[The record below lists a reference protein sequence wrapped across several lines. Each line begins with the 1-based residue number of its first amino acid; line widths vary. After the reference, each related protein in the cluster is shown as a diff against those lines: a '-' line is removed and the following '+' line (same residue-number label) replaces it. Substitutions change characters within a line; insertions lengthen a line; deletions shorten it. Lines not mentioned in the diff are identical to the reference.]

1 MVSDLT
7 TFGEQKMSIDLNAPE
22 VQEAIKKAA
31 EEATSGLISKRDELL
46 AEVKKLRKNQEIKPE
61 QLEELE
67 NQVETYKAKWTEAD
81 KQAKAIAQEADKVKK
96 LYEAESGYTNN
107 LLVENGLNEAL
118 VKEGIAKQF
127 LPAVKSMLKGQ
138 VQVKIEGNE
147 RKAVIGEKA
156 LSEYVSEWSKSE
168 EGKHF
173 IAAPANSGG
182 GSNGGGNA
190 GGNVKTMPRSQ
201 FDGISSAEKASFLKD
216 GGKLTE

>member
-1 MVSDLT
+1 
-7 TFGEQKMSIDLNAPE
+7 MSIDLNAPE

-61 QLEELE
+61 QLEDLE
-67 NQVETYKAKWTEAD
+67 NQIETYKAKLSESE
-81 KQAKAIAQEADKVKK
+81 KQAKFIASEADKVKK

-127 LPAVKSMLKGQ
+127 LPAVKSMLKSQ
-138 VQVKIEGNE
+138 VQVKVEGNE

-156 LSEYVSEWSKSE
+156 LSEFVSEWSKSE

-182 GSNGGGNA
+182 GSNGGGDA
-190 GGNVKTMPRSQ
+190 KGAVKTMPRSQ
-201 FDGISSAEKASFLKD
+201 FDGISSGEKNLFLKD
-216 GGKLTE
+216 GGKIID

>member
-1 MVSDLT
+1 
-7 TFGEQKMSIDLNAPE
+7 MSIDLNAPE

-67 NQVETYKAKWTEAD
+67 NQVEAYKTKWTEAE
-81 KQAKAIAQEADKVKK
+81 KQAKAIAQEAEKVKK

-127 LPAVKSMLKGQ
+127 LPAVKSMLKSQ

-156 LSEYVSEWSKSE
+156 LSEFVSEWSKGE

-182 GSNGGGNA
+182 GSNGGGDA
-190 GGNVKTMPRSQ
+190 KGAAKTMPRSQ
-201 FDGISSAEKASFLKD
+201 FDGISSSEKGAFLKG
-216 GGKLTE
+216 GGKIID

>member
-1 MVSDLT
+1 
-7 TFGEQKMSIDLNAPE
+7 MSIDLSSPE
-22 VQEAIKKAA
+22 AQEAIKKAA

-61 QLEELE
+61 QLDELE
-67 NQVETYKAKWTEAD
+67 NQVEVYKTKWAD
-81 KQAKAIAQEADKVKK
+81 AEKLAKATAVEAEKVKK

-138 VQVKIEGNE
+138 VTVKIEGNE

-156 LSEYVSEWSKSE
+156 LSEFVSEWSKSE

-182 GSNGGGNA
+182 GSNGGGDARGA
-190 GGNVKTMPRSQ
+190 GKTMPRSQ
-201 FDGISSAEKASFLKD
+201 FDGISSADKGAFLKD
-216 GGKLTE
+216 GGKIID

>member
-1 MVSDLT
+1 
-7 TFGEQKMSIDLNAPE
+7 MSIDLNE
-22 VQEAIKKAA
+22 SGIQEAIKKAV
-31 EEATSGLISKRDELL
+31 EEATSGLVSKRDELL

-61 QLEELE
+61 QLDELE
-67 NQVETYKAKWTEAD
+67 NQVEVYKTKWAD
-81 KQAKAIAQEADKVKK
+81 AEKLAKATAVEADKVKK

-127 LPAVKSMLKGQ
+127 LPAVKSMLKSQ
-138 VQVKIEGNE
+138 VTVKIEGNE

-156 LSEYVSEWSKSE
+156 LSEYVAEWSKGE

-182 GSNGGGNA
+182 GSNGGGDA
-190 GGNVKTMPRSQ
+190 KGGGKTMPRSQ
-201 FDGISSAEKASFLKD
+201 FDGISSAEKGAFLKD
-216 GGKLTE
+216 GGKIID

>member
-1 MVSDLT
+1 
-7 TFGEQKMSIDLNAPE
+7 MSIDLSSPE
-22 VQEAIKKAA
+22 AQEAIKKAA

-67 NQVETYKAKWTEAD
+67 NQVETYKTKWTEAE
-81 KQAKAIAQEADKVKK
+81 KQAKAIAQEAEKVKK

-127 LPAVKSMLKGQ
+127 LPAVKSMLKSQ

-147 RKAVIGEKA
+147 RKAIIGDKP
-156 LSEYVSEWSKSE
+156 LSDFVSEWSKSE

-182 GSNGGGNA
+182 GSNGGGDA
-190 GGNVKTMPRSQ
+190 KGSVKTMPRAQ
-201 FDGISSAEKASFLKD
+201 FDKISSAEKVAFLKD
-216 GGKLTE
+216 GGKPID

>member
-1 MVSDLT
+1 
-7 TFGEQKMSIDLNAPE
+7 MSIDLNAPE

-127 LPAVKSMLKGQ
+127 VPAVNFMLKGQ

>member
-1 MVSDLT
+1 
-7 TFGEQKMSIDLNAPE
+7 MSIDLNE
-22 VQEAIKKAA
+22 SEIQEAIKKAVD
-31 EEATSGLISKRDELL
+31 EATSGLVGKRDELL

-61 QLEELE
+61 QLDELE
-67 NQVETYKAKWTEAD
+67 NQVETYKTKWAD
-81 KQAKAIAQEADKVKK
+81 AEKLAKATALEADKVKK

-138 VQVKIEGNE
+138 VTVKIEGNE

-156 LSEYVSEWSKSE
+156 LSEFVSEWSKGE

-173 IAAPANSGG
+173 IAAPNNSGG
-182 GSNGGGNA
+182 GSNGGGDAKGA
-190 GGNVKTMPRSQ
+190 GKTMPRSQ
-201 FDGISSAEKASFLKD
+201 FDGISSAEKGAFLKD
-216 GGKLTE
+216 GGKIID

>member
-1 MVSDLT
+1 
-7 TFGEQKMSIDLNAPE
+7 MSIDLSSPE
-22 VQEAIKKAA
+22 AQEAIKKAVD
-31 EEATSGLISKRDELL
+31 EATSGLVGKRDELL

-61 QLEELE
+61 QLDELE
-67 NQVETYKAKWTEAD
+67 SQVETYKTKWAD
-81 KQAKAIAQEADKVKK
+81 AEKLAKATAVEAEKVKK

-138 VQVKIEGNE
+138 VTVKIEGNE

-156 LSEYVSEWSKSE
+156 LSEFVSEWSKSE

-182 GSNGGGNA
+182 GSNGGGDAKGA
-190 GGNVKTMPRSQ
+190 GKTMPRSQ
-201 FDGISSAEKASFLKD
+201 FDGISSADKGAFLKD
-216 GGKLTE
+216 GGKIID

>member
-1 MVSDLT
+1 M
-7 TFGEQKMSIDLNAPE
+7 FGEQKMSIDLNAPE

-61 QLEELE
+61 QLEDLE
-67 NQVETYKAKWTEAD
+67 NQIETYKAKLTESE
-81 KQAKAIAQEADKVKK
+81 KQAKFIAGEADKVKK

-138 VQVKIEGNE
+138 VQVKVEGNE
-147 RKAVIGEKA
+147 RKAVIGEKN
-156 LSEYVSEWSKSE
+156 LSDFVSEWSKSE

-173 IAAPANSGG
+173 IAAPSNSGG
-182 GSNGGGNA
+182 GSSGGGDA
-190 GGNVKTMPRSQ
+190 KGTGKTMPRSQ
-201 FDGISSAEKASFLKD
+201 FDGISSGEKNLFLKD
-216 GGKLTE
+216 GGKIID

>member
-1 MVSDLT
+1 
-7 TFGEQKMSIDLNAPE
+7 MSIDLNAPE

-67 NQVETYKAKWTEAD
+67 NQVETYKTKWTEAE

-147 RKAVIGEKA
+147 RKAIIGDKP
-156 LSEYVSEWSKSE
+156 LSEFVSEWSKSE

-182 GSNGGGNA
+182 GSNGGGDTKGA
-190 GGNVKTMPRSQ
+190 GKTMPRSQ
-201 FDGISSAEKASFLKD
+201 FDGISSGEKNSFLKG
-216 GGKLTE
+216 GGKIID

>member
-1 MVSDLT
+1 
-7 TFGEQKMSIDLNAPE
+7 MSIDLNE
-22 VQEAIKKAA
+22 SEIQKAIKAA
-31 EEATSGLISKRDELL
+31 VDEATSGLVGKRDELL

-67 NQVETYKAKWTEAD
+67 NQVEAYKTKWTEAE

-147 RKAVIGEKA
+147 RKAIIGDKP
-156 LSEYVSEWSKSE
+156 LSEFVSEWSKSE

-190 GGNVKTMPRSQ
+190 GGNAKTMPRSQ
-201 FDGISSAEKASFLKD
+201 FEGMSPSEQSSYMKSGGILKD
-216 GGKLTE
+216 

>member
-1 MVSDLT
+1 
-7 TFGEQKMSIDLNAPE
+7 MSIDLNAPE

-67 NQVETYKAKWTEAD
+67 NQVEAYKTKWTEAE
-81 KQAKAIAQEADKVKK
+81 KQAKATAQEAERVKK

-147 RKAVIGEKA
+147 RKAIIGDKP
-156 LSEYVSEWSKSE
+156 LSEFVSEWSKSE

-182 GSNGGGNA
+182 GSTGGGNA
-190 GGNVKTMPRSQ
+190 GGNAKTMPRSQ
-201 FDGISSAEKASFLKD
+201 FEGMSPSEQSSYMKSGGILKD
-216 GGKLTE
+216 

>member
-1 MVSDLT
+1 
-7 TFGEQKMSIDLNAPE
+7 MSIDLNE
-22 VQEAIKKAA
+22 SGIQEAIKKAV
-31 EEATSGLISKRDELL
+31 EEATSGLVSKRDELL

-61 QLEELE
+61 QLDELE
-67 NQVETYKAKWTEAD
+67 NQVEVYKTKWAD
-81 KQAKAIAQEADKVKK
+81 AEKLAKATAVEADKVKK

-138 VQVKIEGNE
+138 VTVKIEGNE

-156 LSEYVSEWSKSE
+156 LSEYVAEWSKGE

-190 GGNVKTMPRSQ
+190 GGSGKTLTRAQ
-201 FDGISSAEKASFLKD
+201 FDGMSSAERGAILKD
-216 GGKLTE
+216 GTKIID

>member
-1 MVSDLT
+1 
-7 TFGEQKMSIDLNAPE
+7 MSIDLNE
-22 VQEAIKKAA
+22 SGIQEAIKKAV
-31 EEATSGLISKRDELL
+31 EEATSGLVSKRDELL

-61 QLEELE
+61 QLDELE
-67 NQVETYKAKWTEAD
+67 NQVEVYKTKWAD
-81 KQAKAIAQEADKVKK
+81 AEKLAKATAVEADKVKK

-127 LPAVKSMLKGQ
+127 LPAVKSMLKSQ
-138 VQVKIEGNE
+138 VTVKIEGNE

-190 GGNVKTMPRSQ
+190 GGNAKTMPRSQ
-201 FDGISSAEKASFLKD
+201 FEGMSPSEQSSYMKSGGILKD
-216 GGKLTE
+216 

>member
-1 MVSDLT
+1 
-7 TFGEQKMSIDLNAPE
+7 MSIDLNAPE

-67 NQVETYKAKWTEAD
+67 NQVETYKAKWNEAD

>member
-1 MVSDLT
+1 
-7 TFGEQKMSIDLNAPE
+7 MSIDLNE
-22 VQEAIKKAA
+22 SEIQEAIKKAV
-31 EEATSGLISKRDELL
+31 EEATSGLVGKRDELL

-61 QLEELE
+61 QLEALE
-67 NQVETYKAKWTEAD
+67 NELDTYKTKWAEAE

-127 LPAVKSMLKGQ
+127 LPAVKSMLKN
-138 VQVKIEGNE
+138 QVKVTVDGNE
-147 RKAVIGEKA
+147 RKALIGDKP
-156 LSEYVSEWSKSE
+156 LSEFVSEWSKSE

-182 GSNGGGNA
+182 GSNGGGDA
-190 GGNVKTMPRSQ
+190 KGAVKTMPRSQ
-201 FDGISSAEKASFLKD
+201 FDGISSAEKGAFLKD
-216 GGKLTE
+216 GGKIID

>member
-1 MVSDLT
+1 
-7 TFGEQKMSIDLNAPE
+7 MSIDLNAPE

-61 QLEELE
+61 QLDELE
-67 NQVETYKAKWTEAD
+67 NQVEAYKAKWTEAE
-81 KQAKAIAQEADKVKK
+81 KQAKAIALEADKVKK

-127 LPAVKSMLKGQ
+127 LPAVKSMLKSQ

-147 RKAVIGEKA
+147 RKAVIGEKS
-156 LSEYVSEWSKSE
+156 LSDFVSEWSKGE

-182 GSNGGGNA
+182 GSNGGGDAKGA
-190 GGNVKTMPRSQ
+190 GKTMPRSQ
-201 FDGISSAEKASFLKD
+201 FDGISSGEKNSFLKG
-216 GGKLTE
+216 GGKIID

>member
-1 MVSDLT
+1 
-7 TFGEQKMSIDLNAPE
+7 MSIDLSSPE
-22 VQEAIKKAA
+22 AQEAIKKAA

-61 QLEELE
+61 QLDELE
-67 NQVETYKAKWTEAD
+67 NQVEVYKTKWAD
-81 KQAKAIAQEADKVKK
+81 AEKLAKATAVEAEKVKK

-138 VQVKIEGNE
+138 VTVKIEGNE

-156 LSEYVSEWSKSE
+156 LSEFVSEWSKSE

-182 GSNGGGNA
+182 GSNGGGDAKGA
-190 GGNVKTMPRSQ
+190 GKTMPRSQ
-201 FDGISSAEKASFLKD
+201 FDGISSADKGAFLKD
-216 GGKLTE
+216 GGKIID

>member
-1 MVSDLT
+1 
-7 TFGEQKMSIDLNAPE
+7 MSIDLNE
-22 VQEAIKKAA
+22 SEIQEAIKKAVD
-31 EEATSGLISKRDELL
+31 EATSGLVGKRDELL

-61 QLEELE
+61 QLEALE
-67 NQVETYKAKWTEAD
+67 NELDTYKTKWAEAE

-127 LPAVKSMLKGQ
+127 LPAVKSMLKN
-138 VQVKIEGNE
+138 QVKVTVDGNE
-147 RKAVIGEKA
+147 RKALIGDKP
-156 LSEYVSEWSKSE
+156 LSEFVSEWSKSE

-182 GSNGGGNA
+182 GSNGGGDA
-190 GGNVKTMPRSQ
+190 KGAVKTMPRSQ
-201 FDGISSAEKASFLKD
+201 FDGISSAEKGAFLKD
-216 GGKLTE
+216 GGKIID

>member
-1 MVSDLT
+1 M
-7 TFGEQKMSIDLNAPE
+7 FGEQKMSIDLNAPE

-61 QLEELE
+61 QLEDLE
-67 NQVETYKAKWTEAD
+67 NQIETYKAKLTESE
-81 KQAKAIAQEADKVKK
+81 KQAKFIASEADKVKK

-138 VQVKIEGNE
+138 VQVKVEGNE

-156 LSEYVSEWSKSE
+156 LSDFVSEWSKSE

-173 IAAPANSGG
+173 IAAPSNSGG
-182 GSNGGGNA
+182 GSSGGGDA
-190 GGNVKTMPRSQ
+190 KGTGKTMPRSQ
-201 FDGISSAEKASFLKD
+201 FDGISSGEKNLFLKD
-216 GGKLTE
+216 GGKIID

>member
-1 MVSDLT
+1 
-7 TFGEQKMSIDLNAPE
+7 MSIDLSSPE
-22 VQEAIKKAA
+22 AQEAIKKAA

-61 QLEELE
+61 QLEALESELD
-67 NQVETYKAKWTEAD
+67 TYKTKFAD
-81 KQAKAIAQEADKVKK
+81 AEKQAKAIAQEAEKVRK

-138 VQVKIEGNE
+138 VQVKVEGNE
-147 RKAVIGEKA
+147 RKALIGDKPLA
-156 LSEYVSEWSKSE
+156 DFVSEWSKGE

-182 GSNGGGNA
+182 GSTGGGNA
-190 GGNVKTMPRSQ
+190 GGNAKTMPRSQ
-201 FDGISSAEKASFLKD
+201 FEGMSPSEQSSYMKSGGILKD
-216 GGKLTE
+216 

>member
-1 MVSDLT
+1 
-7 TFGEQKMSIDLNAPE
+7 MSIDLNAPE

-31 EEATSGLISKRDELL
+31 EEATSGLIAKRDELL

-61 QLEELE
+61 QLEALEAELDS
-67 NQVETYKAKWTEAD
+67 YKTKATEAE
-81 KQAKAIAQEADKVKK
+81 KLAKATAQEADRVKK

-118 VKEGIAKQF
+118 VKEGVAKQF
-127 LPAVKSMLKGQ
+127 LPAVKSMLKSQ
-138 VQVKIEGNE
+138 VTVKIEGNE

-156 LSEYVSEWSKSE
+156 LSEYVSEWSKGE

-190 GGNVKTMPRSQ
+190 NGAGKTMPRSQ
-201 FDGISSAEKASFLKD
+201 FDGISSAEKGAFLKD
-216 GGKLTE
+216 GGKIID

>member
-1 MVSDLT
+1 
-7 TFGEQKMSIDLNAPE
+7 MSIDLNAPE

-67 NQVETYKAKWTEAD
+67 NQVETYKTKWTEAE
-81 KQAKAIAQEADKVKK
+81 KQAKAIAQEAEKVKK

-127 LPAVKSMLKGQ
+127 LPAVKSMLKSQ

-147 RKAVIGEKA
+147 RKAIIGDKP
-156 LSEYVSEWSKSE
+156 LSDFVSEWSKSE

-182 GSNGGGNA
+182 GSNGGGDA
-190 GGNVKTMPRSQ
+190 KGSVKTMPRAQ
-201 FDGISSAEKASFLKD
+201 FDKISSAEKVAFLKD
-216 GGKLTE
+216 GGKLID

>member
-1 MVSDLT
+1 
-7 TFGEQKMSIDLNAPE
+7 MSIDLNAPE

>member
-1 MVSDLT
+1 
-7 TFGEQKMSIDLNAPE
+7 MSIDLNAPE

-67 NQVETYKAKWTEAD
+67 NQVETYKTKWTEAE

-138 VQVKIEGNE
+138 VQVKVEGNE
-147 RKAVIGEKA
+147 RKALIGDKPLA
-156 LSEYVSEWSKSE
+156 DFVSEWSKGE

-182 GSNGGGNA
+182 GSTGGGNA
-190 GGNVKTMPRSQ
+190 GGNAKTMPRSQ
-201 FDGISSAEKASFLKD
+201 FEGMSPSEQSSYMKSGGILKD
-216 GGKLTE
+216 

>member
-1 MVSDLT
+1 
-7 TFGEQKMSIDLNAPE
+7 MSIDLNAPE
-22 VQEAIKKAA
+22 VQAAIKAAA

-67 NQVETYKAKWTEAD
+67 NQVETYKTKWTEAE
-81 KQAKAIAQEADKVKK
+81 KQAKTIAAEADKVKK

-127 LPAVKSMLKGQ
+127 LPAVKSMLKSQ
-138 VQVKIEGNE
+138 VTVKIEGNE

-156 LSEYVSEWSKSE
+156 LSEFVSEWSKGE

-182 GSNGGGNA
+182 GSNGGGDA
-190 GGNVKTMPRSQ
+190 KGRGKTMPRSQ
-201 FDGISSAEKASFLKD
+201 FDGISSAEKGAFLKD
-216 GGKLTE
+216 GGKIID

>member
-1 MVSDLT
+1 
-7 TFGEQKMSIDLNAPE
+7 MSIDLNAPE
-22 VQEAIKKAA
+22 VQAAIKAAA

-67 NQVETYKAKWTEAD
+67 NQVETYKTKWTEAE
-81 KQAKAIAQEADKVKK
+81 KQAKTIAAEADKVKK

-138 VQVKIEGNE
+138 VTVKIEGNE

-156 LSEYVSEWSKSE
+156 LSEFVSEWSKSE

-190 GGNVKTMPRSQ
+190 GGNAKTMPRSQ
-201 FDGISSAEKASFLKD
+201 FEGMSPSEQSSYMKSGGILKD
-216 GGKLTE
+216 

>member
-1 MVSDLT
+1 
-7 TFGEQKMSIDLNAPE
+7 MSIDLNESGIQA
-22 VQEAIKKAA
+22 AIKTAV

-61 QLEELE
+61 QLEALE
-67 NQVETYKAKWTEAD
+67 NELDTYKTKWAEAEKLAKTN
-81 KQAKAIAQEADKVKK
+81 AQEADKVKK

-127 LPAVKSMLKGQ
+127 LPAVKSMLKSQ

-147 RKAVIGEKA
+147 RKAVIGDKL
-156 LSEYVSEWSKSE
+156 LSDFVSEWSKGD

-182 GSNGGGNA
+182 GSNGGGDAKGA
-190 GGNVKTMPRSQ
+190 GKTMPRAQ
-201 FDGISSAEKASFLKD
+201 FDKISSAEKVAFLND
-216 GGKLTE
+216 GGKPID

>member
-1 MVSDLT
+1 
-7 TFGEQKMSIDLNAPE
+7 MSIDLNE
-22 VQEAIKKAA
+22 SGIQEAIKKAV
-31 EEATSGLISKRDELL
+31 EEATSGLVSKRDELL

-61 QLEELE
+61 QLDELE
-67 NQVETYKAKWTEAD
+67 NQVEVYKTKWAD
-81 KQAKAIAQEADKVKK
+81 AEKLAKATAVEADKVKK

-127 LPAVKSMLKGQ
+127 LPAVKSMLKSQ
-138 VQVKIEGNE
+138 VTVKIEGNE

-156 LSEYVSEWSKSE
+156 LSEFVSEWSKGE

-182 GSNGGGNA
+182 GSNGGGDA
-190 GGNVKTMPRSQ
+190 KGGGKTMPRSQ
-201 FDGISSAEKASFLKD
+201 FDGISSAEKGAFLKD
-216 GGKLTE
+216 GGKIID

>member
-7 TFGEQKMSIDLNAPE
+7 MFGEQKMSIDLNAPE

-61 QLEELE
+61 QLEDLE
-67 NQVETYKAKWTEAD
+67 NQIETYKAKLTESE
-81 KQAKAIAQEADKVKK
+81 KQAKFIAGEADKVKK

-138 VQVKIEGNE
+138 VQVKVEGNE

-156 LSEYVSEWSKSE
+156 LSDFVSEWSKSE

-173 IAAPANSGG
+173 IAAPSNSGG
-182 GSNGGGNA
+182 GSSGGGDA
-190 GGNVKTMPRSQ
+190 KGTGKTMPRSQ
-201 FDGISSAEKASFLKD
+201 FDGISSGEKNLFLKD
-216 GGKLTE
+216 GGKIID

>member
-1 MVSDLT
+1 
-7 TFGEQKMSIDLNAPE
+7 MSIDLNAPE

-61 QLEELE
+61 QLEDLE
-67 NQVETYKAKWTEAD
+67 NQLETYKTKLTEAE
-81 KQAKAIAQEADKVKK
+81 KQAKAIAQEAEKVKK
-96 LYEAESGYTNN
+96 LYEAESGFTNN

-147 RKAVIGEKA
+147 RKAVIGDKP
-156 LSEYVSEWSKSE
+156 LSDFVSEWSKSE

-182 GSNGGGNA
+182 GSNGGGDAKGA
-190 GGNVKTMPRSQ
+190 GKTMPRSQ
-201 FDGISSAEKASFLKD
+201 FDGISSAEKNSFLKG
-216 GGKLTE
+216 GGKIID

>member
-1 MVSDLT
+1 M
-7 TFGEQKMSIDLNAPE
+7 FGEQKMSIDLNAPE

-61 QLEELE
+61 QLEDLE
-67 NQVETYKAKWTEAD
+67 NQIETYKAKLTESE
-81 KQAKAIAQEADKVKK
+81 KQAKFIAGEADKVKK

-138 VQVKIEGNE
+138 VQVKVEGNE

-156 LSEYVSEWSKSE
+156 LSDFVSEWSKSE

-173 IAAPANSGG
+173 IAAPSNSGG
-182 GSNGGGNA
+182 GSSGGGDA
-190 GGNVKTMPRSQ
+190 KGTGKTMPRSQ
-201 FDGISSAEKASFLKD
+201 FDGISSGEKNLFLKD
-216 GGKLTE
+216 GGKIID

>member
-1 MVSDLT
+1 
-7 TFGEQKMSIDLNAPE
+7 MSIDLNAPE
-22 VQEAIKKAA
+22 VQEAIKKAV
-31 EEATSGLISKRDELL
+31 EDATSGLVSKRDELL
-46 AEVKKLRKNQEIKPE
+46 AEVKKMRKNQEIKPE

-67 NQVETYKAKWTEAD
+67 NQVEAYKTKWTEAE
-81 KQAKAIAQEADKVKK
+81 KLAKTAAQEAEKVRK

-127 LPAVKSMLKGQ
+127 LPAVKSMLKSQ
-138 VQVKIEGNE
+138 VTVKIEGNE

-156 LSEYVSEWSKSE
+156 LSDYVSEWSKGE

-190 GGNVKTMPRSQ
+190 SGAGKTMPRSQ
-201 FDGISSAEKASFLKD
+201 FDGLSSSDKGAFLKD
-216 GGKLTE
+216 GGKLTD